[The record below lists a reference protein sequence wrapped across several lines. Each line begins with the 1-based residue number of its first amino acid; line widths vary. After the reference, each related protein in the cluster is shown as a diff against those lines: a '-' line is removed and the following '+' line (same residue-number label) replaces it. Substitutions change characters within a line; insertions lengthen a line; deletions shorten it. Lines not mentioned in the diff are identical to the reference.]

1 VVVVVVVFRSLDV
14 FLFFVLFR
22 SVPKDTFEEFDENFT
37 QIPDFNVVLSIDERN
52 LTTTSTTTMMTIT
65 TFDYRAFFDQFDDKL
80 SAILSIITSF
90 SQLLVLMLIFS
101 ILTLILIVI
110 LFLYILC
117 YHYHARSPGTSRTSI

>member
-1 VVVVVVVFRSLDV
+1 MIAGHFFLVLLCRSM
-14 FLFFVLFR
+14 
-22 SVPKDTFEEFDENFT
+22 PKDTFEEFDDNFT

-52 LTTTSTTTMMTIT
+52 FTTILTTTSTTTMMTIT
-65 TFDYRAFFDQFDDKL
+65 TFDYRTFFDQFDDKL

-101 ILTLILIVI
+101 ILTLILIII